1 MAEFSKLETEIIDA
15 VGAAPDEAALEAVRV
30 AALGRNG
37 SITALLKTLG
47 GMTPEE
53 RKAQGPAINGLKDRA
68 TQALNARR
76 DALSSWPQSF
86 NHADFAW
93 VTPPVLN
100 PYTRI
105 AVEMCAASGVL
116 RAVGYELERDS
127 PLPQPVT
134 HVREL
139 AASVANVPA

>member
-1 MAEFSKLETEIIDA
+1 
-15 VGAAPDEAALEAVRV
+15 
-30 AALGRNG
+30 
-37 SITALLKTLG
+37 
-47 GMTPEE
+47 
-53 RKAQGPAINGLKDRA
+53 
-68 TQALNARR
+68 
-76 DALSSWPQSF
+76 
-86 NHADFAW
+86 

-116 RAVGYELERDS
+116 RAVGYELEHDS

-134 HVREL
+134 HVCEL